1 VGSQDIVWIPSAAAE
16 LELAVDEIALRNLVL
31 ALYDREHLAIRRYLH
46 FLGVSQDL
54 SEECIQEAFLRLHK
68 HLLADG
74 DQTNLRAWL
83 FRVARNAALNELQAA
98 HHRLTDPLES
108 SDAGQFRDEG
118 GSPEER
124 LLGREQQERVQR
136 AIGELNDAQRQCLVL
151 RAQGF
156 RYREIAEVVGLSV
169 STVGEHVQRGLSKI
183 RESL

>member
-1 VGSQDIVWIPSAAAE
+1 MGTQDIVWIPSAAAE

-46 FLGVSQDL
+46 FLGISQDL

-108 SDAGQFRDEG
+108 SEAGQFRDEG
-118 GSPEER
+118 GSPEEK
-124 LLGREQQERVQR
+124 LLGREQQERVRR
-136 AIGELNDAQRQCLVL
+136 AIEELNDAQRQCLVL

>member
-1 VGSQDIVWIPSAAAE
+1 VGSHDIVWIPSAAAE
-16 LELAVDEIALRNLVL
+16 ELAVDEIALRNLVL

-46 FLGVSQDL
+46 FLGISPDL
-54 SEECIQEAFLRLHK
+54 VEESIQEAFLRLHK

-98 HHRLTDPLES
+98 HHRLTDPLDS
-108 SDAGQFRDEG
+108 SEAGQFRDESS
-118 GSPEER
+118 SPEER
-124 LLGREQQERVQR
+124 LLGREQQEQVQR
-136 AIGELNDAQRQCLVL
+136 AVGELNDAQRQCLVL

-156 RYREIAEVVGLSV
+156 RYREIAEVLGLSV